1 MSSEKRKQTPKKG
14 FSLYSKNEEQVNV
27 KRRASQVL
35 DSYEKTTT
43 IKRLHSFSEFETSK
57 LTATKSLDF
66 LTNENCASAANH

>member
-14 FSLYSKNEEQVNV
+14 FSLYKNEEQVNV
-27 KRRASQVL
+27 KRRASQVI

-66 LTNENCASAANH
+66 LNNENFASAANH